1 MSRRDFPLKEQKIPI
16 AMQNEADH
24 ATTNPAGPPRV
35 QRRLAAILVADVVGY
50 SRMMRADE
58 AATLTRLMRLRR
70 ELIDPKLD
78 EFGGRMVKSTGDG
91 MLADFPSAVDAVQY
105 AIDLQNEIARESN
118 GVPPESAMRLRI
130 GINVGDV
137 ILEGDDIYGDGVNVA
152 ARLEGVAPP
161 GGICLSATVHDQ
173 ISNKFDIA
181 FEDSGLQ
188 MVKNISEPIRTFS
201 WRVEGGQAGGHDR
214 VATRAFS
221 DTPSIAVLPF
231 NNMSGDPEQDYFSDG
246 MTEDII
252 TDLSKVSGLFV
263 IARNSSFTYKGRAV
277 DVKEVARELGVR
289 HILEGSVRK
298 AGNRVRIT
306 AQLIDG
312 STGGHVWAERYDRV
326 LEDIFA
332 IQDEITLSIVN
343 ELKVRLDLLEK
354 DRLNSPASHNVEAYD
369 LVLRGRDHLLAN
381 ASRSGMIEASAL
393 FEKARAL
400 DPACSPAYSG
410 LAFAHIMSYTNDW
423 TEDPDS
429 TLEYA
434 VEMARTAVKVGPKD
448 ALARRALA
456 VALLW
461 KRDIEAAW
469 DELKKAS
476 ELSPGDAELLA
487 VKGNMLVYLHDPDRA
502 IVCLEKAIKHSP
514 HHSSMWL
521 YFLGHAYFMKGD
533 FERAEHFLKE
543 RIKAYPETDIARV
556 MLASCYG
563 YLGRIEEAE
572 RLWDEVMQVNPG
584 YSLEQKSRVLPY
596 KDPHDWDYFV
606 AGLEKAGLP
615 K

>member
-1 MSRRDFPLKEQKIPI
+1 
-16 AMQNEADH
+16 MQNEADH
-24 ATTNPAGPPRV
+24 VTTDNAGPPRV

-58 AATLTRLMRLRR
+58 TDTLARLMRLRR
-70 ELIDPKLD
+70 ELVDPKLD
-78 EFGGRMVKSTGDG
+78 EYGGRMVKSTGDG

-105 AIDLQNEIARESN
+105 AIEVQKEIASASADL
-118 GVPPESAMRLRI
+118 PPETAMLLRI

-173 ISNKFDIA
+173 VSNKLDLSFD
-181 FEDSGLQ
+181 DSGLQ
-188 MVKNISEPIRTFS
+188 MVKNISEPIRTYS
-201 WRVEGGQAGGHDR
+201 WRVDGTHPAPDSGARRTTVTD
-214 VATRAFS
+214 A
-221 DTPSIAVLPF
+221 PSIAVLPF

-246 MTEDII
+246 ITEDII

-289 HILEGSVRK
+289 HVLEGSVRK
-298 AGNRVRIT
+298 AGNRLRIT

-312 STGGHVWAERYDRV
+312 ASGGHVWAERYDRV
-326 LEDIFA
+326 LEDIFE

-354 DRLNSPASHNVEAYD
+354 DRLSCPPSHNVEAYD
-369 LVLRGRDHLLAN
+369 LVLRGRDHLLAH
-381 ASRSGMIEASAL
+381 ASRTGMEEASAM
-393 FEKARAL
+393 FERARAL
-400 DPACSPAYSG
+400 DAKCSPAYSG
-410 LAFAHIMSYTNDW
+410 LAFANIMSYTNDW
-423 TEDPDS
+423 TQDPDK

-434 VEMARTAVKVGPKD
+434 VKMARTAVEVGPKD

-461 KRDIEAAW
+461 NREIEAAW

-487 VKGNMLVYLHDPDRA
+487 VKGNMLVYLHEPDHA
-502 IVCLEKAIKHSP
+502 ITCLEKAIKHSP

-533 FERAEHFLKE
+533 FETAERYLKK
-543 RIKAYPETDIARV
+543 RIEAYPETDIARV
-556 MLASCYG
+556 MLASCCG
-563 YLGRIEEAE
+563 YQGQDEEAG

-596 KDPHDWDYFV
+596 KDPGDWDYFV
-606 AGLEKAGLP
+606 AGLTKAGLP